1 MTGGSRTCRTSLRPA
16 SAGRSASWA
25 TWTRARQRLSIRA
38 GARSWPRS
46 HAPRVSLAVRLVR
59 RIFAR
64 YRAGNDSDAG
74 PVSASFARAARRVAR
89 DFTASGADRLSRIVN
104 ADDNSAYASGAC
116 ALAPSRIRAWRTFA
130 TSTRPAIA
138 APPNGNGWP
147 NATYVCCDNHRREY
161 AQVVANPLAVCFPAK
176 IGLWDGS
183 LCPAVDCGSL
193 QPTGLQCARDA
204 QGTPTLQVLQQWWQC
219 CSMGAFSPLDYS
231 APVTPRELRRCKSSS
246 SGGSVVP

>member
-1 MTGGSRTCRTSLRPA
+1 MSIADRPVDDRRVPQLRNRPSPGICRA
-16 SAGRSASWA
+16 KASWA

-38 GARSWPRS
+38 GARSWPCS

-116 ALAPSRIRAWRTFA
+116 ALAPSRARAAGLVLRLGFGPGQA
-130 TSTRPAIA
+130 DAIA
-138 APPNGNGWP
+138 RLQDLERLAGERVPHPQRVRDGTAGDPGPTSSRPP
-147 NATYVCCDNHRREY
+147 ES
-161 AQVVANPLAVCFPAK
+161 AQFQVEIDTPVAGRP
-176 IGLWDGS
+176 
-183 LCPAVDCGSL
+183 
-193 QPTGLQCARDA
+193 
-204 QGTPTLQVLQQWWQC
+204 
-219 CSMGAFSPLDYS
+219 
-231 APVTPRELRRCKSSS
+231 
-246 SGGSVVP
+246 